1 MDFPNSW
8 ATPKVSH
15 TDQDWWVSA
24 FYGFSTVTDPA
35 AVKAAMSDQLA
46 DKQVYGSIL
55 VASEGANGTLCA
67 PTHDLLLST
76 LDALAEQIGLAGGF
90 DPTWSRVDRPI
101 FRKLK
106 VQLKKEI
113 VTIKH
118 ADATPL
124 TGEGGE
130 HLDAAAWNDLIQDP
144 DTIVIDTRNS
154 FETKLGTF
162 PGALDPGNVSFSE
175 FPQFV
180 RDQLNGQQ
188 HKKIAMFCTGGIR
201 CEKATVFMKNQ
212 GFDNV
217 FQLKGGILRYF
228 QETDE
233 DSNMWE
239 GDCYVFDDRVALNKS
254 MEPGGHISCPVCRM
268 PVAPNQFDD
277 PRFKAG
283 WSCPSCA
290 DDPSYDRTR
299 ASSMERL
306 RQILLAAKKG
316 KRHLGPQKS

>member
-15 TDQDWWVSA
+15 TDKDWWVSA
-24 FYGFSTVTDPA
+24 FYGFADVADPA
-35 AVKAAMSDQLA
+35 GVKAQMNELLEGHP
-46 DKQVYGSIL
+46 VYGSIL
-55 VASEGANGTLCA
+55 VADEGANGTICA
-67 PTHDLLLST
+67 PTQDLLAST
-76 LDALAEQIGLAGGF
+76 LDTLARKIGLKDGF

-118 ADATPL
+118 PSATPL

-130 HLDAAAWNDLIQDP
+130 HLDAEAWNTLIQDP
-144 DTIVIDTRNS
+144 DTIIIDTRNS
-154 FETKLGTF
+154 FETKVGTF
-162 PGALDPGNVSFSE
+162 PGAIDPGNVSFSE

-180 RDQLNGQQ
+180 RDQLKGKED
-188 HKKIAMFCTGGIR
+188 KKIAMFCTGGIR
-201 CEKATVFMKNQ
+201 CEKATVFMKNE

-228 QETDE
+228 QQTDE
-233 DSNMWE
+233 ETNLWD
-239 GDCYVFDDRVALNKS
+239 GDCYVFDDRVALNKD

-268 PVAPNQFDD
+268 PVAPEQFDD
-277 PRFKAG
+277 PKFKAG

-299 ASSMERL
+299 DSSMERL
-306 RQILLAAKKG
+306 KQILLAAKKG
-316 KRHLGPQKS
+316 KRHLGPQN

>member
-15 TDQDWWVSA
+15 TEKDWWVGA
-24 FYGFSTVTDPA
+24 FYGYAEVEDPA
-35 AVKAAMSDQLA
+35 TVKGQMDALLDG
-46 DKQVYGSIL
+46 KPVYGSIL
-55 VASEGANGTLCA
+55 VAEEGANGTICA
-67 PTHDLLLST
+67 PTQALLTDT
-76 LDALAEQIGLAGGF
+76 LETLAVNIGLVDGF

-113 VTIKH
+113 VTIKNPS
-118 ADATPL
+118 ATPL
-124 TGEGGE
+124 GSDGGD
-130 HLDAAAWNDLIQDP
+130 HLDAQAWNALIQDP

-154 FETKLGTF
+154 FETKVGTF
-162 PGALDPGNVSFSE
+162 PGAIDPGNVSFSE

-180 RDQLNGQQ
+180 RDTLKGNED
-188 HKKIAMFCTGGIR
+188 KKIAMFCTGGIR
-201 CEKATVFMKNQ
+201 CEKATVFMKNE

-233 DSNMWE
+233 ETNLWD
-239 GDCYVFDDRVALNKS
+239 GDCYVFDDRVALNKN

-268 PVAPNQFDD
+268 PVSPDQFDD

-290 DDPSYDRTR
+290 DDQSFDRTR
-299 ASSMERL
+299 ESSKERL
-306 RQILLAAKKG
+306 KQILLAAKKG
-316 KRHLGPQKS
+316 KRHLGPQE

>member
-15 TDQDWWVSA
+15 TESDWWVSA
-24 FYGFSTVTDPA
+24 FYGFATV
-35 AVKAAMSDQLA
+35 SDAEAIKTEMNALL
-46 DKQVYGSIL
+46 DGKQVYGSIL
-55 VASEGANGTLCA
+55 VASEGANGTICA
-67 PTHDLLLST
+67 PTQDLLIHT
-76 LDALAEQIGLAGGF
+76 LDTLAQKIGLDGGF

-118 ADATPL
+118 PSATPL

-130 HLDAAAWNDLIQDP
+130 HLDAEAWNELIQDP
-144 DTIVIDTRNS
+144 DTIIIDTRNS
-154 FETKLGTF
+154 FETKVGTF
-162 PGALDPGNVSFSE
+162 PGAIDPGNVSFSE

-180 RDQLNGQQ
+180 RDQLKGKED
-188 HKKIAMFCTGGIR
+188 KKIAMFCTGGIR
-201 CEKATVFMKNQ
+201 CEKATVFMKNE

-228 QETDE
+228 QQTDE
-233 DSNMWE
+233 DTNLWD

-268 PVAPNQFDD
+268 PVAPTQFDD
-277 PRFKAG
+277 PKFKAG

-299 ASSMERL
+299 ESSMERL
-306 RQILLAAKKG
+306 KQILLAAKKG
-316 KRHLGPQKS
+316 KRHLGPQT